1 MTQGTHNGKR
11 NGKRKQKV
19 SKRQQAVYRRRRIVA
34 GIVLLLVLALTV
46 FCAYS
51 IVRGAGAIGSAIE
64 RATVSHASLN
74 RSSTPEPERTTG
86 VVGCTAKNTKLELS
100 AASAVVAVGGSLE
113 WTETI
118 VHEGDDSCLINDS
131 DSSVVLTITS
141 GDETVW
147 RSDMCPVDG
156 TQLLMANGDR
166 KVRTVTWNANRT
178 SSECADD
185 ASLPKVDRGTYVARL
200 SLKSDSKAQSAP
212 VTFEVQ

>member
-1 MTQGTHNGKR
+1 MTQGTR
-11 NGKRKQKV
+11 NSKRKQAA
-19 SKRQQAVYRRRRIVA
+19 SKRQQAIYRRRRIVA
-34 GIVLLLVLALTV
+34 GVGLLLVLALAV
-46 FCAYS
+46 FCVYS
-51 IVRGAGAIGSAIE
+51 IARGVGAIGPAIS
-64 RATVSHASLN
+64 RVTASHASLN
-74 RSSTPEPERTTG
+74 RSSAPEPERTTG
-86 VVGCTAKNTKLELS
+86 IVNCTAKNTRLELS
-100 AASAVVAVGGSLE
+100 APSAVVAVGGSLE

-118 VHEGDDSCLINDS
+118 THEGDDSCLIDDS

-147 RSDMCPVDG
+147 RSDVCPVDG

-178 SSECADD
+178 GSECADD

-200 SLKSDSKAQSAP
+200 SLKSDSKAQSSP